1 MKRSIASVPLWA
13 LLSMLSDEN
22 RIMILGPQPQLTN
35 RPAPL
40 IGGQP
45 VQTSPQVASFV
56 GQPLQPSAAPNPI
69 SGVNLS
75 TLQNLLAQGGQN
87 ANPQPN
93 TPSQTFNGMTT
104 AGATPAQALQVAQAP
119 NGATDDYA
127 AGYGTPAGQVAS
139 PGGLSS
145 LIGALSSMFGSGS
158 GGGGS

>member
-1 MKRSIASVPLWA
+1 
-13 LLSMLSDEN
+13 
-22 RIMILGPQPQLTN
+22 MILGPQPQLTN

-56 GQPLQPSAAPNPI
+56 GQPLQPSPAPSNPL
-69 SGVNLS
+69 SGVNLNA
-75 TLQNLLAQGGQN
+75 LQSIMAQQNQN